1 MAFWFPQLTY
11 NAFIKG
17 SAACA
22 ATATCRPALVWIYKA
37 QGISV
42 VRQTRREKLL
52 VAFCHASDLAPGPSS
67 NESSPCGIRR
77 IILSNASL
85 LKCQFPDSSP
95 EFRDLL
101 ASVVVQLLACSEC
114 GSSGNHTAAVCL
126 STGYWEPCSR
136 MRLVWEWV
144 RWLRFFFLLH
154 PICKN
159 LEDWNPPCKR
169 GWLKAWPRI

>member
-11 NAFIKG
+11 NVFIKG

-22 ATATCRPALVWIYKA
+22 ATATCRPAPVWIYKA

-42 VRQTRREKLL
+42 VCQTRREKLL
-52 VAFCHASDLAPGPSS
+52 VAFCHASDLAPSPSS
-67 NESSPCGIRR
+67 NESSPCGIRK

-114 GSSGNHTAAVCL
+114 GSSGNHMQH
-126 STGYWEPCSR
+126 S
-136 MRLVWEWV
+136 VWALDTESPALEWSLFESGCGG
-144 RWLRFFFLLH
+144 WDFFFPAPSHLQEPGRSESPL
-154 PICKN
+154 
-159 LEDWNPPCKR
+159 
-169 GWLKAWPRI
+169 